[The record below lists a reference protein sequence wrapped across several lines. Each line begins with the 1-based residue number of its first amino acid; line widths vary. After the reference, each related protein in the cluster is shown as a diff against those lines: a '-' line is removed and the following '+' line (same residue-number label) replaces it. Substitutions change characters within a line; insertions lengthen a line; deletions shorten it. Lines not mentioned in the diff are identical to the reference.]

1 MAARA
6 PMKAMKAMKATKAT
20 TMKTMKAMKAMKATT
35 TITKAMK
42 AKKAMKAMKAK
53 IIYDN
58 SPFICDNSI
67 ADMPI
72 KQQSMMIARAAMA
85 TEVFMREHKYPGREH
100 LTLIASLLAQGIS
113 LSLTPRDRIPEE
125 ILVTEDDHMHA
136 RQRDGTWRATKPP
149 RRAFV
154 LSQDVASR

>member
-20 TMKTMKAMKAMKATT
+20 TMKTMKAMKA
-35 TITKAMK
+35 TKAMK

-53 IIYDN
+53 IIYNN

-67 ADMPI
+67 ADLPL
-72 KQQSMMIARAAMA
+72 KQQSMMVARAAMA
-85 TEVFMREHKYPGREH
+85 AQSFLSESPYPGKEH
-100 LTLIASLLAQGIS
+100 LAMIASFLSHGIS

-136 RQRDGTWRATKPP
+136 RQTDGTWRASKPP

-154 LSQDVASR
+154 LSQDVTSR